1 MTIWVKS
8 FMKWATCLPMWG
20 KQLTHLGQG
29 ACPKW
34 ARVVPKT
41 VPKVSIERNV
51 SKGMQSAN
59 ITDSFLLMRN
69 QKSILIDSQIYLFR
83 VVVVVSPAFSR
94 DTNQKMKHG
103 LHGEPRIG
111 LSRIFFDIIELM
123 ILGFWFSR
131 ICKCLGTSFFDMPC
145 DAQWLS
151 DIFFQ
156 SPSAPSR
163 SPPKGRCRSLRI
175 LITYW

>member
-1 MTIWVKS
+1 MLFRS
-8 FMKWATCLPMWG
+8 YPCP
-20 KQLTHLGQG
+20 LG
-29 ACPKW
+29 

-51 SKGMQSAN
+51 SKGMQSAD

-103 LHGEPRIG
+103 LHRDSRIS

-123 ILGFWFSR
+123 ILGFGFSR
-131 ICKCLGTSFFDMPC
+131 ICKCWGTSFWVYD
-145 DAQWLS
+145 
-151 DIFFQ
+151 
-156 SPSAPSR
+156 R
-163 SPPKGRCRSLRI
+163 RCTR
-175 LITYW
+175 

>member
-1 MTIWVKS
+1 
-8 FMKWATCLPMWG
+8 MKWATCLPMWG
-20 KQLTHLGQG
+20 KQLTHLGQ
-29 ACPKW
+29 APCPKW

-83 VVVVVSPAFSR
+83 VVVVVSPAFGR

-103 LHGEPRIG
+103 LHRDSRIS

-123 ILGFWFSR
+123 IFLFRFGFSW
-131 ICKCLGTSFFDMPC
+131 ICKCWGTSFFDMPC

-175 LITYW
+175 LITY

>member
-1 MTIWVKS
+1 
-8 FMKWATCLPMWG
+8 MKWATCLPMWG
-20 KQLTHLGQG
+20 KQLTHLGQ
-29 ACPKW
+29 APCPKW

-123 ILGFWFSR
+123 ILGFWF
-131 ICKCLGTSFFDMPC
+131 
-145 DAQWLS
+145 
-151 DIFFQ
+151 
-156 SPSAPSR
+156 
-163 SPPKGRCRSLRI
+163 
-175 LITYW
+175 LI

>member
-1 MTIWVKS
+1 
-8 FMKWATCLPMWG
+8 MWG
-20 KQLTHLGQG
+20 KQLTHLGQ
-29 ACPKW
+29 APCPKW

-94 DTNQKMKHG
+94 DTNQKN
-103 LHGEPRIG
+103 ETRIA
-111 LSRIFFDIIELM
+111 RRTTD
-123 ILGFWFSR
+123 R
-131 ICKCLGTSFFDMPC
+131 SFT
-145 DAQWLS
+145 
-151 DIFFQ
+151 DIFLTQ
-156 SPSAPSR
+156 I
-163 SPPKGRCRSLRI
+163 GH
-175 LITYW
+175 

>member
-1 MTIWVKS
+1 
-8 FMKWATCLPMWG
+8 MKWATCLPMWG
-20 KQLTHLGQG
+20 KQLTHLGQ
-29 ACPKW
+29 APCPKW

-94 DTNQKMKHG
+94 DTNQKN
-103 LHGEPRIG
+103 ETRIARRTTDR
-111 LSRIFFDIIELM
+111 SFTDIFLIIEPM
-123 ILGFWFSR
+123 IFLFRFGFSW
-131 ICKCLGTSFFDMPC
+131 ICKCWGTSFFDMPC

-175 LITYW
+175 LITY

>member
-1 MTIWVKS
+1 
-8 FMKWATCLPMWG
+8 MWG
-20 KQLTHLGQG
+20 KQLTHLGQ
-29 ACPKW
+29 APCPKW

-83 VVVVVSPAFSR
+83 VVVVVSPAFGR

-103 LHGEPRIG
+103 LHRDSRIS
-111 LSRIFFDIIELM
+111 LSRIFF
-123 ILGFWFSR
+123 
-131 ICKCLGTSFFDMPC
+131 
-145 DAQWLS
+145 
-151 DIFFQ
+151 
-156 SPSAPSR
+156 
-163 SPPKGRCRSLRI
+163 
-175 LITYW
+175 